1 MKTCM
6 LVLIVLLVVLLT
18 IGVYSMSSS
27 YADYPDESKEPK
39 KGDSCEPMMKD
50 PNADS
55 YEYDGADCTVKSCK
69 SDYHMNGGVCVA
81 DAEPADCE
89 NADEGNRCVES
100 SCVDCKA
107 GKRCKNPGDCCGD
120 LTCNSGFCTFIA
132 GSDTRVNDL
141 SGIQGMEIS

>member
-1 MKTCM
+1 MKTWM
-6 LVLIVLLVVLLT
+6 LVLLILLVVLISFGAWYMT
-18 IGVYSMSSS
+18 SS
-27 YADYPDESKEPK
+27 YAEYPDKMSTPK

-55 YEYDGADCTVKSCK
+55 YEYDGNNDCTVKSCK

-120 LTCNSGFCTFIA
+120 LTCNSGFCTLIV
-132 GSDTRVNDL
+132 GSGARDTDL
-141 SGIQGMEIS
+141 SGIQGMEI